1 MFGDGWE
8 TPSDEFWG
16 DIPRLLHRW
25 RAPSLGA
32 SSFCKSFFFL
42 FLFFWFVANLSIC
55 CVCTVKKRLKLKN
68 RYKRR
73 IEAATEY
80 TKTIDDSND
89 LVDPRTLARHCLGP
103 KPSSFILHAIE
114 IEEKSKC
121 YLVRH

>member
-1 MFGDGWE
+1 MHHPF
-8 TPSDEFWG
+8 
-16 DIPRLLHRW
+16 
-25 RAPSLGA
+25 A
-32 SSFCKSFFFL
+32 SPFSFFFFFF
-42 FLFFWFVANLSIC
+42 FLFVANLSFC